1 MTSELSVNRR
11 ARFDYEILET
21 IEAGIE
27 LFGFEVKS
35 AKAGHAQ
42 ISGSFAVI
50 RDNQAWLIGATIPAY
65 QVANAPQTYDPSRT
79 RRLLLHKKEIKSLI
93 GSAARKGLTMV
104 PLKMYNKS
112 GYVKIL
118 IGLGRHKKSTDKRE
132 VIKQRE
138 SKREIERTLK
148 HT

>member
-1 MTSELSVNRR
+1 MEAIIENRR
-11 ARFDYEILET
+11 ARFDYDILET

-42 ISGSFAVI
+42 ISGSFAMI
-50 RDNQAWLIGATIPAY
+50 RDNQAWLIGATIPAF
-65 QVANAPQTYDPSRT
+65 QPANAPQNYDPERT
-79 RRLLLHKKEIKSLI
+79 RRLLLHRKEIKSLI
-93 GSAARKGLTMV
+93 GSASRKGLTMV

-112 GYVKIL
+112 GYVKLL
-118 IGLGRHKKSTDKRE
+118 IGLGKHKRSSDKRE

-148 HT
+148 TR

>member
-1 MTSELSVNRR
+1 MNDLSVNRR
-11 ARFDYEILET
+11 AKFDYEILET
-21 IEAGIE
+21 LEVGIE

-42 ISGSFAVI
+42 INGSFAVI
-50 RDNQAWLIGATIPAY
+50 KDNQAWLIGATIPAY
-65 QVANAPQTYDPSRT
+65 QLANAPHAYEPSRS

-112 GYVKIL
+112 GYVKLL
-118 IGLGRHKKSTDKRE
+118 IGLGRHKKSADKRE
-132 VIKQRE
+132 MIKKRE
-138 SKREIERTLK
+138 SAREIERTLK
-148 HT
+148 HE